1 MFAHKNSQS
10 TDLKSDQSALV
21 PIPATAQDVT
31 TADRFTEW
39 TTTVAAQY
47 FPHGMLLCAAACI
60 VLYGCGGANAQTS
73 STSSAPPSRSGA
85 MGQMAQGQALFAK
98 YNSQYRNNPKDGR
111 ELLDGV
117 AAYGLPKNPSSVKS
131 VRTLLASRI
140 TKEEKVALV
149 RILAQQHTYDNKTGL
164 NDTITSDLRRHVNS
178 GDREVAIAATL
189 AISRLANVPDKREVL
204 LSAKNRGLIDADG
217 YYGELAHAVAF
228 SEADEQLKILSEIRN
243 AKNRYAAEILAMT
256 VNSPDM
262 AKKLRPE
269 ARAEVASLLAG
280 SEPSFSQAIGRY
292 DITEGLRYAAWIRAL
307 ATMRGSGFNKNGSE
321 LIMSKLSE
329 ERADP
334 RKIIAVLTSEY
345 APQLVAEIGQRNRFD
360 ILLQRAALYAKQ
372 HPGNRDVKEAVEHIS
387 MMINTASK

>member
-1 MFAHKNSQS
+1 
-10 TDLKSDQSALV
+10 
-21 PIPATAQDVT
+21 
-31 TADRFTEW
+31 
-39 TTTVAAQY
+39 
-47 FPHGMLLCAAACI
+47 

-73 STSSAPPSRSGA
+73 SISGNPQPRSVTTEKI
-85 MGQMAQGQALFAK
+85 AQGQALFAE

-111 ELLDGV
+111 KLLDDV
-117 AAYGLPKNPSSVKS
+117 AAYGLPKNPDSVKS
-131 VRTLLASRI
+131 VRTLLASKI

-164 NDTITSDLRRHVNS
+164 NDTITSDLRGHVNS
-178 GDREVAIAATL
+178 GDREVATAATL
-189 AISRLANVPDKREVL
+189 AISRLANVPDKREIL
-204 LSAKNRGLIDADG
+204 LSAKNRGLIDTDG

-228 SEADEQLKILSEIRN
+228 SEADEQLKIVSEIRN
-243 AKNRYAAEILAMT
+243 AKNRYATEIVAMT

-280 SEPSFSQAIGRY
+280 SEPLFSQAIGQY
-292 DITEGLRYAAWIRAL
+292 DIIEGLRYAAWIRAL
-307 ATMRGSGFNKNGSE
+307 TTMRASEFNKNGSE

-334 RKIIAVLTSEY
+334 RKIIAVLTSDY
-345 APQLVAEIGQRNRFD
+345 APQLVGEIGQRNRFD
-360 ILLQRAALYAKQ
+360 ILLQRAALYSKQ

-387 MMINTASK
+387 MMMNTSSK